1 MSHHSGNNFYDKDT
15 HDFFKNL
22 KLGAT
27 GRFPDGKLDANDEGE
42 LRIGVTV
49 KDEKVVLAFGKPVEW
64 IGFTR
69 EQAIQLGQN
78 LIDRARQID

>member
-27 GRFPDGKLDANDEGE
+27 GRFPDGKLDANDEGD
-42 LRIGVTV
+42 LRITPFSTLQPQRI
-49 KDEKVVLAFGKPVEW
+49 K
-64 IGFTR
+64 T
-69 EQAIQLGQN
+69 
-78 LIDRARQID
+78 